1 MAAPTEPK
9 RKPGWMSIPGGPKE
23 PNFQDFRTKFQSLV
37 DAKKKC
43 FEDLKAIRAEFD
55 AARGETGDKSATDVE
70 RQQLREKIAKI
81 DADRKKER
89 DSRRAADDRIKAIR
103 EDRRKIQK
111 QLDALY
117 DEVGA
122 FSDVAEIE
130 EAIDLVMYKLETGA
144 ASLAAEKACIK
155 RLSKLE
161 DAKSLLQK
169 LEPLEEAVADA
180 QEREHDIQQE
190 SREIH
195 ARIAALN
202 TDYEKNL
209 QAKIEKDK
217 ERKANTVDF
226 SALHKRRE
234 TVSKRIDDLNTEIDT
249 LRADFDKAQDA
260 WKEWRVVAQE
270 KFNEKIKAEREER
283 ERVWKEREAARKR
296 ERRLA
301 RAAKKLNPHKVE
313 IDVCATLINYLEQ
326 KVKIHARE
334 VEEAEKRKKL
344 AAFDAAAA
352 APKGAVV
359 AKGGDDDWLFADR
372 TGKAAK
378 KPAKKPEPKEKKP
391 AQQAEVAKDSK
402 KKQMHHSSEK
412 QNQFQMVKVD
422 APTTYGAVDETVA
435 KLKAQ
440 KKEFESKIVLNPDD
454 VDVTSS
460 DEEAEAAEA
469 ADDETQVASTAA
481 PTAA

>member
-23 PNFQDFRTKFQSLV
+23 PNFQDFKSKFQSLV

-43 FEDLKAIRAEFD
+43 FDDLKTIRAEFD
-55 AARGETGDKSATDVE
+55 AARGETGDKSAADSE
-70 RQQLREKIAKI
+70 RQQLREKISKI

-122 FSDVAEIE
+122 FSDVSEID

-180 QEREHDIQQE
+180 QERELDIQQE

-195 ARIAALN
+195 ARIANLN

-234 TVSKRIDDLNTEIDT
+234 TVSKKIDELNAEIDI

-260 WKEWRVVAQE
+260 WKEWRIVAQE

-283 ERVWKEREAARKR
+283 ERVWKEREATRKR
-296 ERRLA
+296 ERRLT

-313 IDVCATLINYLEQ
+313 IEVCATLVNYLEQ

-344 AAFDAAAA
+344 AAFDASAA

-359 AKGGDDDWLFADR
+359 AKAGDDDWLFSDR

-378 KPAKKPEPKEKKP
+378 KQPAKKPVEKKAAP
-391 AQQAEVAKDSK
+391 AEVAKDSK

-422 APTTYGAVDETVA
+422 APTTYGAVEETVT

-454 VDVTSS
+454 VDITSS
-460 DEEAEAAEA
+460 DEEADAEAA